1 MKKNI
6 LVALLF
12 SFYSSIAFANTA
24 CFSNNEKLG
33 DSAYWSITAIELFD
47 QKRYEDAVA
56 VVDLCFDIWGPEA
69 QKIQKEMHDSN
80 EPVPA
85 VGKVNTKQK
94 KAIQENFLINDV
106 SMALWTKANSLD
118 KLGLD
123 TYAIKTYIECINMTH
138 GRVWDSGG
146 YEPNGWFW
154 SPAEDCANKVER
166 FIQ

>member
-1 MKKNI
+1 MQKYSI
-6 LVALLF
+6 LTLLF
-12 SFYSSIAFANTA
+12 SIYSANLFANPA

-69 QKIQKEMHDSN
+69 QKIQKEMHDN
-80 EPVPA
+80 DEPAPA
-85 VGKVNTKQK
+85 VGKVSPKQK
-94 KAIQENFLINDV
+94 KAIQENFLMNDV

-123 TYAIKTYIECINMTH
+123 TYAIEAYVECINMTH

-154 SPAEDCANKVER
+154 SPAEDCAKKVKK

>member
-1 MKKNI
+1 MRKNI

-12 SFYSSIAFANTA
+12 SFYSSIAFANPA

-33 DSAYWSITAIELFD
+33 DSAYWSITAIELFN

-69 QKIQKEMHDSN
+69 QKIQKEMHDN
-80 EPVPA
+80 DEAAPA
-85 VGKVNTKQK
+85 VGKVSPKQK
-94 KAIQENFLINDV
+94 KAIQENFLMNDV

-118 KLGLD
+118 KLGID
-123 TYAIKTYIECINMTH
+123 TYAIEAYVECINMTH

-154 SPAEDCANKVER
+154 SPAEDCANKVKK
-166 FIQ
+166 FVQ